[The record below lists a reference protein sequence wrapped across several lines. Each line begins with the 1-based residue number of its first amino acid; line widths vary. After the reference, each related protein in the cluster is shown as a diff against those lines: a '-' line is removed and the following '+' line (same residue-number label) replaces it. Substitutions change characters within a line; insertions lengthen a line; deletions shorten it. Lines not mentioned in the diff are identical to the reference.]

1 MSVKE
6 NLEKIR
12 TLIPDNVTLVA
23 VSKTKPIETLM
34 EAYNAGQRVFG
45 ENKAQ
50 ELIAKQPELPADV
63 KWHFI
68 GHLQTNKV
76 KFLVPFVEMIES
88 VDSLKL
94 LKEIEK
100 QAKKVERKVNCLLQF
115 HIAEESTKF
124 GLDLKE
130 ARDILESDQFKKMQY
145 IQICGVMGMAT
156 FTDDEALVQ
165 REFAHLKKIFDMLKS
180 DYFSDHPQFKEISM
194 GMSGDFL
201 LAIAGGSTMV
211 RIGSSIFGER
221 N

>member
-1 MSVKE
+1 MSVKD

-100 QAKKVERKVNCLLQF
+100 QAKKVGRKVNCLLQF

-124 GLDLKE
+124 GLDLNE
-130 ARDILESDQFKKMQY
+130 AREILESDQFKKMQY

-165 REFAHLKKIFDMLKS
+165 REFAHLKKIFHTLKS
-180 DYFSDHPQFKEISM
+180 DYFSGLPQFKEISM